1 MTSTNNSNHRVA
13 HICLSKGWGGL
24 EMYPARVS
32 KYLPEQSW
40 EAVAICF
47 KGGKVAQSFLDI
59 GSDVFEVSSQANAL
73 FKIRTLVNWLKERNV
88 SVLHCHKSS
97 DLRLAAIL
105 KKMIGCRVIFTEHMG
120 VTRPKKDFLHRWIY
134 SHVDQ
139 VLSISDVTL
148 ARNIKA
154 LPVDPSKIKRLWLGT
169 EFKKPDRT
177 VNDIKQELGLTDQQ
191 LIIGLPGRLC
201 PGKGHC
207 VLLDAFKLLQDD
219 SAFKDAKLL
228 IVGGLSAQ
236 DGADEDFVRG
246 LENKIDDAKLTD
258 KVVFSGFRSDMA
270 NLLAIM
276 DVVCIPSQNEAF
288 GLTAIEAMAA
298 GRKIVAADSGA
309 LPEIIENTGLLASPD
324 SAESFALAIN
334 KIQQHTNINISRL
347 TQERAEKLFS
357 IQNHVRKLS
366 EIYIE
371 KLPPSYKNT

>member
-1 MTSTNNSNHRVA
+1 MTSINNSNHCVA

-32 KYLPEQSW
+32 KYLPEQGW

-59 GSDVFEVSSQANAL
+59 GNDVFEVSSQANAL

-105 KKMIGCRVIFTEHMG
+105 KKMTGCRVIFTEHMG

-191 LIIGLPGRLC
+191 HIIGLPGRLC
-201 PGKGHC
+201 PGKGHF

-258 KVVFSGFRSDMA
+258 KVVFSGFRYDMP

-276 DVVCIPSQNEAF
+276 DVVCIPSKNEAF

-298 GRKIVAADSGA
+298 GKKIVAASSGA
-309 LPEIIENTGLLASPD
+309 LPEIIANTGLLVSPD
-324 SAESFALAIN
+324 SAESFALAIQ
-334 KIQQHTNINISRL
+334 KIQQENYQDISNL
-347 TQERAEKLFS
+347 AKKRAKKIFS
-357 IQNHVRKLS
+357 IHAHVQVLS
-366 EIYIE
+366 DIYINT
-371 KLPPSYKNT
+371 PS